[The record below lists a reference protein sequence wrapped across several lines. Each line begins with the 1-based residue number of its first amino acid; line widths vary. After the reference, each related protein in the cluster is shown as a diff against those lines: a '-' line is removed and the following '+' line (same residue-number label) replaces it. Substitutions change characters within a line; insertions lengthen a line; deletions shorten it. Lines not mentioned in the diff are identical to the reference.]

1 MSKEERKIKLQ
12 KLFDTMGEDV
22 ANSHHL
28 STAYLAMIEEIV
40 WGEPDP
46 K

>member
-1 MSKEERKIKLQ
+1 MSKDEKKIKLK
-12 KLFDTMGEDV
+12 KLFDIMGEDV

-28 STAYLAMIEEIV
+28 SISYLAMIEEIV
-40 WGEPDP
+40 WGEDDI